1 MKMRTSD
8 LPYRIHAA
16 LLLLCCVAT
25 IATAADRTPVT
36 SIKPLL
42 FAAIERGEAHGELIG
57 EGASF
62 MRGHFGTTAAIEIDV
77 RAISQLSQTGCKR
90 LEITTRQDAVRE
102 ARDQPTKN
110 KELVFQVSY
119 CRDGRFPE
127 AK

>member
-8 LPYRIHAA
+8 PPCRIHAA
-16 LLLLCCVAT
+16 LLLSCCVAT
-25 IATAADRTPVT
+25 IAAAADRMPVT

-42 FAAIERGEAHGELIG
+42 LAAIERGEAHGELIG
-57 EGASF
+57 GGASF
-62 MRGHFGTTAAIEIDV
+62 MRGRFGTTAAIEIDV
-77 RAISQLSQTGCKR
+77 RTISQLGQTGCKR

-102 ARDQPTKN
+102 ARGQPSKN

-127 AK
+127 VK